1 MVQPLESLCLFE
13 KTLAWFVVC
22 LMTDW
27 SICLF
32 SSLSNFKDI
41 IAKILAESQ
50 VDASSSVL
58 AISQICVQSDF
69 AVLGDGGWRF
79 LNVCLFIELLLP
91 GTLTVRSFM
100 ALCFLLSY
108 LGTLRPSVGIEY

>member
-27 SICLF
+27 SICLL
-32 SSLSNFKDI
+32 SSLSDFKDV

-58 AISQICVQSDF
+58 AISQICGLSDF
-69 AVLGDGGWRF
+69 AVLRDGGWWC
-79 LNVCLFIELLLP
+79 LNVCLFFVLLLP

-100 ALCFLLSY
+100 ALCFLLPY
-108 LGTLRPSVGIEY
+108 LGPLPPL